1 VSAAEPGRW
10 SRRRPRSRPAVRRAA
25 PVRLVTRLVV
35 AQAAAAAAV
44 GLAFSRR
51 HLPSVLITLALV
63 LLLCVL
69 AFLVR
74 SGARGAW
81 LTAVGFESVFF
92 VYGVSRFVVA
102 RYVGGT
108 LFAFRASLTLA
119 PGQTVTLEE
128 IVAYLR
134 DLRIATFKL
143 PERLELR
150 DELPRNPLGKI
161 LKRDLRDE
169 LR

>member
-10 SRRRPRSRPAVRRAA
+10 SRRRPRSPAVYRAA

-35 AQAAAAAAV
+35 AQAAAVAAV

-63 LLLCVL
+63 LSLCVL

-108 LFAFRASLTLA
+108 LFALVVVGTLLHPAVARAYSAL
-119 PGQTVTLEE
+119 PGGLSGHERGEVGFADAAGE
-128 IVAYLR
+128 
-134 DLRIATFKL
+134 TFG
-143 PERLELR
+143 EHAA
-150 DELPRNPLGKI
+150 G
-161 LKRDLRDE
+161 
-169 LR
+169 

>member
-10 SRRRPRSRPAVRRAA
+10 SRRLRPVHPSVRRAA

-63 LLLCVL
+63 LSLCVL

-81 LTAVGFESVFF
+81 LTAMGFESVFF
-92 VYGVSRFVVA
+92 VYGVSKFLAA

-108 LFAFRASLTLA
+108 LFALVVAGTLLHPAVARAYSA
-119 PGQTVTLEE
+119 VPGELSGREHGEVGFADAAGE
-128 IVAYLR
+128 
-134 DLRIATFKL
+134 TFG
-143 PERLELR
+143 EHAA
-150 DELPRNPLGKI
+150 G
-161 LKRDLRDE
+161 
-169 LR
+169 